1 MATLSRKEREYLA
14 RRDEILESAQKL
26 FAKKGFFKTT
36 IQDIA
41 RESEFAIATL
51 YNFFKSKEDLY
62 SALIERKTENL
73 FRSIQEASLNHHGIE
88 RIERIVHAVLEYFEN
103 DKDFFRLYVI
113 ERSGF
118 EWDIRSELGETCHR
132 MYLQYIEFLKSAI
145 EESIKRGELKE
156 MSPWDISFFLSGII
170 NSFIFQWVN
179 SPSPY
184 SLLDKHKAIM
194 ELFLSG
200 AKKE

>member
-1 MATLSRKEREYLA
+1 MVTLSRKEREYLA

-51 YNFFKSKEDLY
+51 YHFFKSKEELY
-62 SALIERKTENL
+62 SALIGRKTENL
-73 FRSIQEASLNHHGIE
+73 FRSIQEASLNQHGIE

-118 EWDIRSELGETCHR
+118 EWNIRSELGETCHK

-145 EESIKRGELKE
+145 EESIKRGELKK
-156 MSPWDISFFLSGII
+156 MSSWDISFFLSGII

-184 SLLDKHKAIM
+184 SLLDKHTTVM

>member
-1 MATLSRKEREYLA
+1 MSTLSRKEREYLA

-26 FAKKGFFKTT
+26 FAQKGFFKTT

-51 YNFFKSKEDLY
+51 YNFFKSKDELY

-73 FRSIQEASLNHHGIE
+73 FKFIQESALNQEGIKK
-88 RIERIVHAVLEYFEN
+88 IDNVVYAVLEFFEN
-103 DKDFFRLYVI
+103 DKDFFKLYVI

-118 EWDIRSELGETCHR
+118 EWDIRSEIGERCHK
-132 MYLQYIEFLKSAI
+132 MYLEYIEFLKSVI
-145 EESIKRGELKE
+145 EESIERGELRE
-156 MSPWDISFFLSGII
+156 RSPWDISFFLSGII

-179 SPSPY
+179 SPKPY
-184 SLLDKHKAIM
+184 SLLDKHKTIM

-200 AKKE
+200 VKKE